1 MPRSVSIKSAR
12 RLLATT
18 ALPLALL
25 AAGPVA
31 GHAAVDTI
39 TAAPGASA
47 ATEKTL
53 YAFPSTGA
61 NGCHPVG
68 TLLQDGAGALYGES
82 YNCGVGGSGTAY
94 KLVPPLPGQTAWS
107 ISVLYAFNG
116 GAALAGSLV
125 RDAHGALYGVTA
137 ENGPFYEGE
146 VFRLNPP
153 APGGTTWTETILHA
167 FDYSLAYS
175 QADGSQ
181 PAAGVIMDANG
192 ALYGTTYY
200 GGTLADPY
208 AYGFGVVFRLTPPL
222 PGQTT
227 WKETVLYRFKGG
239 VDGQNPSATLTRDG
253 SGALYGTTF
262 LGGRGQCADL
272 FGSVVG
278 CGTVFKLIPP
288 APGQTNW
295 TKATLHS
302 FAGGVADGANPLGK
316 LLLDRSGALYGT
328 TPYGGQGQCVD
339 EAGNILGC
347 GTVFKLTPPRP
358 GQTAWTE
365 TVVYKFKGVP
375 DGEVPEG
382 GLIADPAGNLYGAT
396 LWGGNGVCT
405 DAVYRII
412 GCGTVYKL
420 TPPAFGLTAWTETV
434 LHEFQAASAGGSKPV
449 GGELVGNPRGN
460 LFSAT
465 ELGGT
470 SLGYGTVFEITP

>member
-1 MPRSVSIKSAR
+1 
-12 RLLATT
+12 LATT

-82 YNCGVGGSGTAY
+82 YYCGAGGYGTVF

-116 GAALAGSLV
+116 GAELPGSLV
-125 RDAHGALYGVTA
+125 MDAHGALYGATR
-137 ENGPFYEGE
+137 ENGPYGEGI

-153 APGGTTWTETILHA
+153 ARGGTTWTETILHA
-167 FDYSLAYS
+167 FDYSLAYN

-181 PAAGVIMDANG
+181 PHAGVIMDANG

-208 AYGFGVVFRLTPPL
+208 AYGFGVVFQLTPPL
-222 PGQTT
+222 AGQTT

-239 VDGQNPSATLTRDG
+239 VDGQNPSALLTRDG

-278 CGTVFKLIPP
+278 CGTVFKLTPP

-295 TKATLHS
+295 TKATLHG

-316 LLLDRSGALYGT
+316 LLLDESGALYGT
-328 TPYGGQGQCVD
+328 TPYGGQGQCAD
-339 EAGNILGC
+339 DAGSILGC
-347 GTVFKLTPPRP
+347 GTVFKLTPPPP

-375 DGEVPEG
+375 DGEIPEG
-382 GLIADPAGNLYGAT
+382 GLIADPAGNLYSAT
-396 LWGGNGVCT
+396 LWGGNGVCP
-405 DAVYRII
+405 DKVYRIV

-420 TPPAFGLTAWTETV
+420 TPPALGLTAWTETV
-434 LHEFQAASAGGSKPV
+434 LHKFQAASPGGSKPV